1 MWVTY
6 TPSIPTTSPPS
17 HIPIAFDFS
26 IPASCAAVIRRPR
39 GFEAKERTGSHRGA
53 LPPPGNRARAAS
65 RCCAHRCWA
74 PPPPAQM
81 CAGRAAVAAVRSSRC
96 WVAMRAAIVSGC
108 RSRAPALPASRS
120 IDPVVDVSR
129 AREGPRAAGLA
140 PPRAPPGRPEQPRC
154 VCPKFAATPYI
165 LRIAP
170 ACPSFQQHNTRTV
183 AAVAT
188 AASGSGFQ
196 VMCSSTRCRFC
207 GAVALFV
214 HALADEQLSWM

>member
-1 MWVTY
+1 
-6 TPSIPTTSPPS
+6 
-17 HIPIAFDFS
+17 
-26 IPASCAAVIRRPR
+26 
-39 GFEAKERTGSHRGA
+39 
-53 LPPPGNRARAAS
+53 
-65 RCCAHRCWA
+65 
-74 PPPPAQM
+74 
-81 CAGRAAVAAVRSSRC
+81 
-96 WVAMRAAIVSGC
+96 MRAAIVSGC

-214 HALADEQLSWM
+214 HALADEQLSWMSLHPQRTARLNQRCLGIAGNKVLSSPGQTRIYRWPSRTGRVYRIRTRYVTTVVGFL